1 MIRTRKPAPRQAAD
15 IATAQDAEL
24 FCGRFYKT
32 VETLRELIETET
44 RALKEMNIAQ
54 AELLQDKKNTLAGQ
68 YMQELSQFKAQAA
81 SIVAL
86 APERVAAL
94 RAHHEALRKSILD
107 NEETLL
113 SLKSVSTS
121 LIRQTAERVA
131 EATGGP
137 RTYARDS
144 RATSAP
150 KAAAVAYDRRA

>member
-1 MIRTRKPAPRQAAD
+1 MTRTRKPASQQAAD
-15 IATAQDAEL
+15 IATAEAAEL

-32 VETLRELIETET
+32 VEGLRDLIETET
-44 RALKEMNIAQ
+44 RALKDMNIAQ
-54 AELLQDKKNTLAGQ
+54 AELLQDKKTALAGQ
-68 YMQELSQFKAQAA
+68 YMLELSQFKAQAA
-81 SIVAL
+81 GIVAL
-86 APERVAAL
+86 APDSVAAL
-94 RAHHEALRKSILD
+94 RTRHEALRRSILD

-137 RTYARDS
+137 RTYSRDS
-144 RATSAP
+144 RATSTP